1 MTDYSSAS
9 EILAQLQDGSLTAAA
24 LMEHT
29 LARIEAVNPDLNAIV
44 GLRPAEELMEEARH
58 ADAMRAANV
67 PLGPLHGLP
76 MAVKDL
82 ANVKGIASTQGS
94 PLMKDFVPTEDEL
107 FVSRLRAAGAILIG
121 KTNTPEFGL
130 GSHTFNPVYGATNNP
145 FDPTRT
151 CGGSSGGSAV
161 ALAAGMVALADG
173 SDMMGS
179 LRNPAG
185 WNNVYGFRPTWGW
198 VPSEPKGDVF
208 LHPLATL
215 GPMARSP
222 EDIGLLLDV
231 MSGPDPRQPLAS
243 GGAPVMPLPEVEKMR
258 VGWLGDWGGAFPME
272 PGILELCEAAAKSFE
287 DLGHT
292 VEAVAPPFPAE
303 RIWEAWITL
312 RSFAVAAGLRVF
324 KDRREHLKD
333 TAIWELERGLSMTAQ
348 QVQEASDARSDWQRA
363 AARLFQDY
371 DALILPTAQCWPFPV
386 DIDYPR
392 EIAGVEM
399 DTYHRW
405 MQVVVPVS
413 LLGLPCLGAPAG
425 FSEAGL
431 PMGIQIFGAQ
441 GQDQN
446 ILALGQQYH
455 AATQWPQ
462 NAPPQG

>member
-243 GGAPVMPLPEVEKMR
+243 GGAPVMPLPEAEKMR
-258 VGWLGDWGGAFPME
+258 IGWLGDWGGAFPME
-272 PGILELCEAAAKSFE
+272 PGILELCEAAAKTFE

-303 RIWEAWITL
+303 RIWDAWITL

-324 KDRREHLKD
+324 NDRREHLKD
-333 TAIWELERGLSMTAQ
+333 TAIWELSNGAGSPAPRRRTTA
-348 QVQEASDARSDWQRA
+348 SSS
-363 AARLFQDY
+363 LKS
-371 DALILPTAQCWPFPV
+371 IT
-386 DIDYPR
+386 
-392 EIAGVEM
+392 
-399 DTYHRW
+399 
-405 MQVVVPVS
+405 VVGCSPK
-413 LLGLPCLGAPAG
+413 
-425 FSEAGL
+425 
-431 PMGIQIFGAQ
+431 
-441 GQDQN
+441 
-446 ILALGQQYH
+446 
-455 AATQWPQ
+455 
-462 NAPPQG
+462 